1 MPDFSFPRS
10 RPRCCLSV
18 QRWPLITYGEEASSG
33 SHFDASNIQPAAV
46 ATGSI
51 IASANA
57 LAAADSGRPPH
68 RAASLSRVAI
78 ELRQPIRL
86 NLRRTS
92 GASRYRPFRDLRISS
107 RAARRPAARPASQ
120 APPHL
125 NGTSTSTQRRTSDSR
140 APPRAPTSRPSRCLA
155 CCDGM
160 RVLSCTHYVGARE
173 HSLRRGCCPSVA
185 AHGLRRRLLLR
196 RVERCARSRDSLNSA
211 PKRHSPG
218 AAAAR
223 SRRLAHVAGAAAR
236 LATAAGGTGS
246 TAYLP
251 GAERRRRRRRAG
263 GGAGRLWRLHVAQL
277 AREPLP
283 LAADRRARGVWAH
296 AGGVDG
302 GVQRRRG
309 RGAVGG
315 EGDVFLPVRR
325 YCRHG
330 GGLPGPVPR
339 MGPPPV
345 GFPRVRH
352 DEGL

>member
-1 MPDFSFPRS
+1 MVGAAAELAPGYVGVRCGPRHVPTRGPPAACDFDRHGSDFDRRVL
-10 RPRCCLSV
+10 RPRRARR
-18 QRWPLITYGEEASSG
+18 RW
-33 SHFDASNIQPAAV
+33 
-46 ATGSI
+46 
-51 IASANA
+51 
-57 LAAADSGRPPH
+57 RWW
-68 RAASLSRVAI
+68 RVRRWRWRFL
-78 ELRQPIRL
+78 ER
-86 NLRRTS
+86 LRRRRRRRLGGREHS
-92 GASRYRPFRDLRISS
+92 GGLVHYGRKGGHRR
-107 RAARRPAARPASQ
+107 RRPAALGRSTLWGRKGRRSDHDAARVQRVRSLRAAAVENGRGWQ
-120 APPHL
+120 RDTGAAPD
-125 NGTSTSTQRRTSDSR
+125 GRARRGVVNLGR
-140 APPRAPTSRPSRCLA
+140 RR
-155 CCDGM
+155 
-160 RVLSCTHYVGARE
+160 RVLGQV
-173 HSLRRGCCPSVA
+173 
-185 AHGLRRRLLLR
+185 R
-196 RVERCARSRDSLNSA
+196 RVS
-211 PKRHSPG
+211 G
-218 AAAAR
+218 
-223 SRRLAHVAGAAAR
+223 
-236 LATAAGGTGS
+236 AGGGR
-246 TAYLP
+246 
-251 GAERRRRRRRAG
+251 GRGRRRRRRAG